1 MALHDGKRVLR
12 DSAGKLYKV
21 APGDAERIAKTR
33 GWAEASDDEV
43 RARAD
48 ALQAQE
54 QYGGAGQTALATVE
68 KAARTASGNL
78 LPMQGAEKAR
88 AKVLD
93 DTSPVLSFTAQAAG
107 SLLPA
112 AGIGKA
118 VGALGAGKAAIAA
131 AEGLAAGYAD
141 EAEMARAEERPISPG
156 NVMLFGIGGE
166 LAGRALPAL
175 LRRGV
180 RGVSAGTGDAA
191 SVIAGE
197 TVGDVSVAA
206 QKRATDRM
214 AREAANMRPS
224 PERGALLK
232 ETAPQQYERAG
243 TALSESLTE
252 AATKTAKLESVSDR
266 IVTDLVAEDSP
277 AQMKWSTDTA
287 MLLDDMARAG
297 DGFAD
302 DPRGIVSKSGRRAGG
317 TDWKG
322 PPKEA
327 ERIDRQI
334 DAYKDD
340 PEFRELLEQKA
351 AETRRTPFGPGKERE
366 LWELQKDVLE
376 ENGKRFPR
384 VKGTDNGARAPLDD
398 VQMLGSDGMLDRVS
412 PKSKRMRAIAP
423 QLDKL
428 RTEGIAGKSIEDLR
442 ALPIDDPAF
451 PQATEESRK
460 KIAWMRDNETF
471 RKTGKLPN
479 ERDNSRGGLPSLNYE
494 GDTAYI
500 NNGRHRITAAREA
513 GLDELVMNVKSYDAE
528 GNTLWDY
535 VGPVRINPRKAA
547 PAMPAAAAPAVAG
560 YTTMREVARQ
570 LLEAKGGA
578 DTFKTVRRGLKA
590 LEEAGAPPE
599 AVKALRDGL
608 AQRELWGRAAEF
620 QDDLQRATQKHQA
633 GMTAIAPELDPKRLS
648 QMLELDPAER
658 GQFGAKLQEAVEGLE
673 DQISVARKWGLAES
687 RGVKGL
693 GKLLARAKRALS
705 LAEATAATKAPRLPS
720 AAPQSATRELG
731 GEVLETIVDMGIGAM
746 GLPPVAGLAMKAGRR
761 IWQGLG
767 DKGTL
772 AMKNAARQFVRPLT
786 DESLDTVRSVAA
798 ASAISR
804 FTGEYSGPQEAFAA
818 RAKMLDQLR
827 ANPTAL
833 PLALAESLGTLPQD
847 DPKLFS
853 QIAARVQSQV
863 AYVDANLPPGIA
875 VSVRYPRGMP
885 PSQMALRDY
894 AVLWNSTFYPDTV
907 LDDLAMG
914 TASPTQMRVLRDVH
928 PDIYSDL
935 QSEVMFEAA
944 SAFETIRPQTL
955 NQLDILF
962 ETDGLAGP
970 SFSWRAA
977 GYIAESR
984 EEYAQRAPGA
994 ASGPTATADQL
1005 APDAGSIHAIK
1016 SGVTNRGA

>member
-12 DSAGKLYKV
+12 DTAGKLYKV
-21 APGDAERIAKTR
+21 APGDADRIAKAR
-33 GWAEASDDEV
+33 GWSDASESEV

-48 ALQAQE
+48 AKQAE
-54 QYGGAGQTALATVE
+54 AQYGGAGQTAVAAVE
-68 KAARTASGNL
+68 KAARTATGNL
-78 LPMQGAEKAR
+78 LPMQGAERAR
-88 AKVLD
+88 AKVFD
-93 DTSPVLSFTAQAAG
+93 DTSPVLSLTAQAAG

-118 VGALGAGKAAIAA
+118 VGALGAGKAAVAA
-131 AEGLAAGYAD
+131 AEGLATGYAD
-141 EAEMARAEERPISPG
+141 EAEQARSEERPISAG

-166 LAGRALPAL
+166 LAGRAVPAL
-175 LRRGV
+175 LRRGI
-180 RGVSAGTGDAA
+180 RGVSGGAGDAA

-197 TVGDVSVAA
+197 AVGDVSVAA
-206 QKRATDRM
+206 EQRATNRM
-214 AREAANMRPS
+214 AREALDMPPS
-224 PERGALLK
+224 PARGALLN
-232 ETAPQQYERAG
+232 ETAPQQYKRAG

-252 AATKTAKLESVSDR
+252 ATAKTAKLEGMSDR
-266 IVTDLVAEDSP
+266 LVDDLVPDDSP

-287 MLLDDMARAG
+287 MMLDDLARAG

-302 DPRGIVSKSGRRAGG
+302 DPRGIASKSGRRAGG
-317 TDWKG
+317 ADWKG

-327 ERIDRQI
+327 ERVDRQI
-334 DAYKDD
+334 ARYGDD
-340 PEFRELLEQKA
+340 PEFKELLQQKA

-376 ENGKRFPR
+376 ENPQLFKR
-384 VKGTDNGARAPLDD
+384 VSGADAGTRAPLDD
-398 VQMLGSDGMLDRVS
+398 VQVLGKDGMLE
-412 PKSKRMRAIAP
+412 PLPAKSKRARAIAP
-423 QLDKL
+423 EIDKL
-428 RTEGIAGKSIEDLR
+428 RTEGIAGMSLDDLR
-442 ALPIDDPAF
+442 ALPLDDGPGAAESAAKVAAF
-451 PQATEESRK
+451 EK
-460 KIAWMRDNETF
+460 DETF
-471 RKTGKLPN
+471 L
-479 ERDNSRGGLPSLNYE
+479 RDGMLASNNDRGRGGLPAISLFPGE
-494 GDTAYI
+494 QPALS
-500 NNGRHRITAAREA
+500 NGRHRLTAARNA
-513 GLDELVMNVKSYDAE
+513 GKDEIVMNVKSYDAD

-535 VGPVRINPRKAA
+535 VGPVRVSPRKAA
-547 PAMPAAAAPAVAG
+547 PALPLASGPPVSG

-578 DTFKTVRRGLKA
+578 DTFKTARRGVKA

-599 AVKALRDGL
+599 AIKALRDGL
-608 AQRELWGRAAEF
+608 AQRELWGKAADF
-620 QDDLQRATQKHQA
+620 HDDLQRATAKQSA
-633 GMTAIAPELDPKRLS
+633 GMSAIQQELEPERMA

-658 GQFGAKLQEAVEGLE
+658 GTFGAKLQEAVEGIE
-673 DQISVARKWGLAES
+673 DQLSAARKWGLADS

-705 LAEATAATKAPRLPS
+705 LAEATAAAKAPRLPG
-720 AAPQSATRELG
+720 APQSAARELG
-731 GEVLETIVDMGIGAM
+731 GEVLETIVDMGMGAM
-746 GLPPVAGLAMKAGRR
+746 GVPPIAGIAMKAGRR
-761 IWQGLG
+761 IWRGLG
-767 DKGTL
+767 DKGHL
-772 AMKNAARQFVRPLT
+772 AIKNAARQLVRPIT
-786 DESLDTVRSVAA
+786 DESLDTLRSVAS

-818 RAKMLDQLR
+818 NVKMLDQMR
-827 ANPTAL
+827 SNPTAL

-853 QIAARVQSQV
+853 QISARVQSQF

-885 PSQMALRDY
+885 PSAMALRDY

-907 LDDLAMG
+907 LDDLAAG
-914 TASPTQMRVLRDVH
+914 TASPAQMRVLRDVH
-928 PDIYSDL
+928 PDVYAEL

-944 SAFETIRPQTL
+944 SAFESIRPQTL

-977 GYIAESR
+977 GYMAESR
-984 EEYAQRAPGA
+984 EEFSQRAPGA
-994 ASGPTATADQL
+994 ASGPTATAEQM
-1005 APDAGSIHAIK
+1005 APAAGSIHAIQ

>member
-21 APGDAERIAKTR
+21 APGDADRIAKAR
-33 GWAEASDDEV
+33 GWADASEAEV

-48 ALQAQE
+48 AKQAE
-54 QYGGAGQTALATVE
+54 AQYGGAGQTALATVE
-68 KAARTASGNL
+68 KAARTATGNL
-78 LPMQGAEKAR
+78 LPMQGAERAR

-118 VGALGAGKAAIAA
+118 VGALGAGKAAVAA
-131 AEGLAAGYAD
+131 AEGLSAGYAD

-166 LAGRALPAL
+166 LAGRAVPAL
-175 LRRGV
+175 LRRGI
-180 RGVSAGTGDAA
+180 RGVSGGAGDAA

-197 TVGDVSVAA
+197 AVGDVSVAA
-206 QKRATDRM
+206 ERRATERM
-214 AREAANMRPS
+214 AREALDMPPS
-224 PERGALLK
+224 PARGALLN
-232 ETAPQQYERAG
+232 ETAPQQYKRAG

-252 AATKTAKLESVSDR
+252 ATAKTAKLEDMSDR
-266 IVTDLVAEDSP
+266 LVADLVPDDSP

-287 MLLDDMARAG
+287 MALDDMARAG

-302 DPRGIVSKSGRRAGG
+302 DPRGISSKSGRRAGG
-317 TDWKG
+317 SDWKG

-334 DAYKDD
+334 AHYGND
-340 PEFRELLEQKA
+340 PEFKELLEQKA

-376 ENGKRFPR
+376 ENAKRFPR
-384 VKGTDNGARAPLDD
+384 VKRSP
-398 VQMLGSDGMLDRVS
+398 VS
-412 PKSKRMRAIAP
+412 
-423 QLDKL
+423 LV
-428 RTEGIAGKSIEDLR
+428 GKSLTDLG
-442 ALPIDDPAF
+442 ALPIDE
-451 PQATEESRK
+451 ATEKAGALEGLRASDEFASTGRSPIAFGKEDNARGVVLVKDGKGPNDWVLREGRK
-460 KIAWMRDNETF
+460 RLAVAQEKKLRNIHGTVVDGA
-471 RKTGKLPN
+471 TGKEL
-479 ERDNSRGGLPSLNYE
+479 Y
-494 GDTAYI
+494 
-500 NNGRHRITAAREA
+500 NGPIPLT
-513 GLDELVMNVKSYDAE
+513 
-528 GNTLWDY
+528 TP
-535 VGPVRINPRKAA
+535 PV
-547 PAMPAAAAPAVAG
+547 PAAAGPAVSG

-578 DTFKTVRRGLKA
+578 DTFKTARRGVKA

-599 AVKALRDGL
+599 AIKALRDGL
-608 AQRELWGRAAEF
+608 AQRELWGKAAEF
-620 QDDLQRATQKHQA
+620 HDDLQRATAKQRS
-633 GMTAIAPELDPKRLS
+633 GMSAIQQELEPQRMA

-658 GQFGAKLQEAVEGLE
+658 GAFGAKLQETVEGIE
-673 DQISVARKWGLAES
+673 DQLSTARKWGLADS

-705 LAEATAATKAPRLPS
+705 LAEATAAAKAPRLPG
-720 AAPQSATRELG
+720 APQSAARELG
-731 GEVLETIVDMGIGAM
+731 GEVLETIVDMGMGAM
-746 GLPPVAGLAMKAGRR
+746 GVPPIAGIAMKAGRR
-761 IWQGLG
+761 IWRGLG
-767 DKGTL
+767 DKGHL
-772 AMKNAARQFVRPLT
+772 AIKNAARQLVRPIT
-786 DESLDTVRSVAA
+786 DESLDTLRSVAS

-818 RAKMLDQLR
+818 NVKMLDQMR

-853 QIAARVQSQV
+853 QISARVQSQF

-885 PSQMALRDY
+885 PSAMALRDY

-907 LDDLAMG
+907 LDDLAAG
-914 TASPTQMRVLRDVH
+914 TASPAQMRVLRDVH
-928 PDIYSDL
+928 PDVYGEV

-944 SAFETIRPQTL
+944 SAFESIRPQTL

-977 GYIAESR
+977 GYMAESR
-984 EEYAQRAPGA
+984 EEFAQRAPGA
-994 ASGPTATADQL
+994 SSGPSATADQL
-1005 APDAGSIHAIK
+1005 APTAGSINAIQ